1 MLTFTP
7 APGLNAPTPAPFDLV
22 GFLPTIFDADDPRP
36 AREQVADRY
45 RHGGGWQPITG
56 LTMRPDGSRLHYP
69 GDPPFRALAYA
80 QLRGERIIMF
90 QSAFVAI
97 VQPDGS
103 YEVSRMD

>member
-1 MLTFTP
+1 M
-7 APGLNAPTPAPFDLV
+7 A
-22 GFLPTIFDADDPRP
+22 
-36 AREQVADRY
+36 VAC
-45 RHGGGWQPITG
+45 T
-56 LTMRPDGSRLHYP
+56 TP